1 MIFPSRLPSGT
12 LSQLTN
18 MLVEFSL
25 AAFKFW
31 GAALGSKEV

>member
-18 MLVEFSL
+18 MLVKFFLS
-25 AAFKFW
+25 AFKFW

>member
-25 AAFKFW
+25 SAFKFW